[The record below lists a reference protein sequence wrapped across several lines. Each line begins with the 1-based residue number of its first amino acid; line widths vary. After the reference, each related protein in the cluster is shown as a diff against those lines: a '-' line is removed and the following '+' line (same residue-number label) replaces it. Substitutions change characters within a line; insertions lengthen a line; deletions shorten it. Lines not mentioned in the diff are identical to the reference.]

1 MAPAAA
7 VPMTAAAIPVL
18 TPGCYEAAPAAVKGR
33 AATGTHSWTGREVT
47 TAAADPRAAE
57 IAAAHAC
64 AATAKVS
71 ATAAAPEV
79 SAAATAADVNTAT
92 ATATSVLRETRRR
105 QRKNQGHNC
114 CGAQDFQTFHDQNSF
129 SRKQTP

>member
-1 MAPAAA
+1 
-7 VPMTAAAIPVL
+7 MTAAAIPVL
-18 TPGCYEAAPAAVKGR
+18 TPGCCEAAPAAVKGR

-47 TAAADPRAAE
+47 
-57 IAAAHAC
+57 
-64 AATAKVS
+64 
-71 ATAAAPEV
+71 TAAAPEV